1 MVMNKIIIGRITS
14 TISMY
19 LNASLIPPNKIYIIK
34 DDITKESKIP
44 IVATVAALNM
54 SILLRPE

>member
-19 LNASLIPPNKIYIIK
+19 LKASLIPPNKIYIIK
-34 DDITKESKIP
+34 DDIIKESKIP
-44 IVATVAALNM
+44 IAATVAALNM
-54 SILLRPE
+54 SILLSPE